1 MNNFWSRQSTK
12 DWISSIE
19 DRIEDIDYYLKRTVD
34 WCEQNSVYDNDR
46 VFGLALITVL
56 WVCYMRDEEI
66 TQTEVFEIL
75 GVNIPEDVVLSDRLF
90 LGPTFEGLELEEILE
105 QVASNM

>member
-105 QVASNM
+105 QVSSNM